1 MIASKNIICSLYFI
15 LLIIFV
21 KENKAKKSIPSLFD
35 FNLDDI
41 NDEVIKKNKEFN
53 LNEEKET
60 ILLAREKLK
69 KLACLN
75 LINKITKD
83 ADDELKNKLKDAKET
98 NKNNF
103 KQFIDNMT
111 DCCTKQIKQDKIK
124 RILKYQN
131 VINNKINA
139 DKNILEFD
147 KYFTELSKKNEYYKK
162 IKEMEIQKEKRFFL
176 IKMFAIIIC
185 IFIVCL
191 ILVKLLKKCRRK
203 DKEEKDDKKKLKKN

>member
-1 MIASKNIICSLYFI
+1 MIATKNIICSLYFI

-21 KENKAKKSIPSLFD
+21 KENKAKKTIPSLFD

-41 NDEVIKKNKEFN
+41 NDDVIKTNKDFN

-60 ILLAREKLK
+60 IVLAREKLK
-69 KLACLN
+69 KLACLS

-103 KQFIDNMT
+103 KQFIGKMT
-111 DCCTKQIKQDKIK
+111 DSCAKQIKQDKIN

-131 VINNKINA
+131 IINNKINA

-162 IKEMEIQKEKRFFL
+162 VKEMEIQKEK
-176 IKMFAIIIC
+176 KII
-185 IFIVCL
+185 
-191 ILVKLLKKCRRK
+191 
-203 DKEEKDDKKKLKKN
+203 